1 MATNFKRVEIVSNP
15 ATVHHKSLL
24 AGDQYDRQLLENV
37 HPPDW
42 VNPTPTGKYNLVVIG
57 AGTAG
62 LVSAAGAAGLGAKVA
77 LIERSLLGGDCLNYG
92 CVPSKGVIRAAR
104 AAYDARGSADYGVR
118 FNDPPETDFA
128 AAMERM
134 RRLRAQISPNDS
146 AARFKKLGVDVF
158 LGDARFVGP
167 SAIEVGKVDGKRL
180 EFDRA
185 VIATG
190 ARAASLPIPGL
201 REAGCY
207 TNETIFT
214 LTELP
219 RRMVVIGAGPI
230 GCELAQTFQR
240 FGSQVTI
247 INDVHQIMPR
257 EDQDAAGIVRRQME
271 REGVNLIFGAMI
283 HKVKK
288 LRSEKLITFSQAHHE
303 QTIVCDAI
311 LLGVGR
317 APNVDGLG
325 LEAAGVKYSREGVEV
340 DDRLQT
346 TNSRVYATGDVS
358 SKYKFTHAADAMA
371 RIVLANAFFFGR
383 RKASALVM
391 PWCTYTDPE
400 VAHAGYYESDA
411 RKAGYDV
418 ATITQELADNDR
430 AILEGETEGFARV
443 HYDRKTGK
451 ILGGTIVARHA
462 GEMIGQLTLAITSG
476 QKVSALAST
485 IQPYPTQAEVL
496 KRIGDAYMGEKLT
509 PCVKKLFGKWFAWR
523 RR

>member
-1 MATNFKRVEIVSNP
+1 MMAANLSKLEVAGGP
-15 ATVHHKSLL
+15 ASSYHDSLI
-24 AGDQYDRQLLENV
+24 AGDPYDGQLLENV

-42 VNPTPTGKYNLVVIG
+42 ANPTPTGKYNLVVIG

-104 AAYDARGSADYGVR
+104 AVYDARESAEYGVR
-118 FNDPPETDFA
+118 FNDPPEADFA

-134 RRLRAQISPNDS
+134 RRLRARISPNDS
-146 AARFKKLGVDVF
+146 AERFKKLGVDVY

-167 SAIEVGKVDGKRL
+167 STVEVDGRRL

-185 VIATG
+185 VIAAG

-201 REAGCY
+201 QEAGWH

-219 RRMVVIGAGPI
+219 RRLVVIGAGPI

-240 FGSQVTI
+240 FGSRVTV

-257 EDQDAAGIVRRQME
+257 EDPDAAGIVRRQME
-271 REGVNLIFGAMI
+271 REGINLIFGAKI
-283 HKVKK
+283 HKVEK
-288 LRSEKLITFSQAHHE
+288 LRGEKLIALSQANHE
-303 QTIVCDAI
+303 ETAICDAI

-317 APNVDGLG
+317 TPNVDGLE
-325 LEAAGVKYSREGVEV
+325 LESAGVKYSRDGVEV
-340 DDRLQT
+340 NDRLQT
-346 TNSRVYATGDVS
+346 TNPRIYAAGDVCS
-358 SKYKFTHAADAMA
+358 RYKFTHAADAMA

-400 VAHAGYYESDA
+400 VAHVGYDEADA
-411 RKAGYDV
+411 RKAGYEV

-443 HYDRKTGK
+443 HYDRKSGR

-462 GEMIGQLTLAITSG
+462 GEMVGQLTLAITTG
-476 QKVSALAST
+476 QKMSALASM
-485 IQPYPTQAEVL
+485 IQPYPTQAEVI
-496 KRIGDAYMGEKLT
+496 KRIGDAYMREKLT
-509 PCVKKLFGKWFAWR
+509 PGVKKLFSRWFAWR

>member
-1 MATNFKRVEIVSNP
+1 
-15 ATVHHKSLL
+15 L
-24 AGDQYDRQLLENV
+24 
-37 HPPDW
+37 
-42 VNPTPTGKYNLVVIG
+42 
-57 AGTAG
+57 
-62 LVSAAGAAGLGAKVA
+62 
-77 LIERSLLGGDCLNYG
+77 
-92 CVPSKGVIRAAR
+92 
-104 AAYDARGSADYGVR
+104 YGVR

-134 RRLRAQISPNDS
+134 RRLRARISPNDS
-146 AARFKKLGVDVF
+146 AERFKKLGVDVY

-167 SAIEVGKVDGKRL
+167 SVIEVGEVGEVDGRRL

-201 REAGCY
+201 REAGCH

-219 RRMVVIGAGPI
+219 RRLVVIGAGPI
-230 GCELAQTFQR
+230 GCELAQAFQR
-240 FGSQVTI
+240 FGSQVTV

-257 EDQDAAGIVRRQME
+257 EDQDAAAIVRRQME
-271 REGVNLIFGAMI
+271 REGVNLIFGAKI
-283 HKVKK
+283 HRV
-288 LRSEKLITFSQAHHE
+288 EKPHGEKAIAFTQAHHE
-303 QTIVCDAI
+303 ETIACDAI

-325 LEAAGVKYSREGVEV
+325 LEAAGVKYSHDGVEV
-340 DDRLQT
+340 NDRLQT
-346 TNSRVYATGDVS
+346 TNPRVYAAGDVCS
-358 SKYKFTHAADAMA
+358 NYKFTHAADAMA

-400 VAHAGYYESDA
+400 VAHVGYYEAGA

-462 GEMIGQLTLAITSG
+462 GEMIGELTIAITTG
-476 QKVSALAST
+476 QKMSALAAA
-485 IQPYPTQAEVL
+485 IHPYPTQAEAL
-496 KRIGDAYMGEKLT
+496 KRIGDAFMREKLT
-509 PCVKKLFGKWFAWR
+509 PRVKALFKKWFEWR
-523 RR
+523 R